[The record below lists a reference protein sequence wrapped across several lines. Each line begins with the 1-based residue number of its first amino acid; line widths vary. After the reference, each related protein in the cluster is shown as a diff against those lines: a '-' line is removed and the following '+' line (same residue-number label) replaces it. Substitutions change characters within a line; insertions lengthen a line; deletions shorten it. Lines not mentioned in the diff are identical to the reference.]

1 MGPASFVNSQE
12 LSYSANILFAISC
25 FHTNQILKIVN
36 NLTQC
41 IWNKVWHLDKTL
53 QILTPKI
60 FIKYLSNAIPP
71 SPPVWSFLSNTLFLL
86 YIKTFTVGLSV
97 FNTSFFLILRQQKA
111 NKIEAKKMTWLS
123 IFLMLNVVVQLF
135 CEKAKFWYS
144 RIFRCLNIYVSFDSC
159 LPTHIQNPVQFIY
172 CKQSL
177 PLLLIVSW
185 CEPNQVF
192 HVNRHLLFPDILWAD
207 FTLLRDFIDRHLFFS
222 EIGNSSEC
230 IKMSFSKL
238 K

>member
-60 FIKYLSNAIPP
+60 SIKYLSNAIPP

-97 FNTSFFLILRQQKA
+97 FNISFFLILRQQKA
-111 NKIEAKKMTWLS
+111 YKILAKHDRLS
-123 IFLMLNVVVQLF
+123 FFLMLNVVVQLF
-135 CEKAKFWYS
+135 WYS
-144 RIFRCLNIYVSFDSC
+144 RILRCSKIYVSFDSC
-159 LPTHIQNPVQFIY
+159 LPNHIQNLVQLIY

-192 HVNRHLLFPDILWAD
+192 HVNRHLLFSDILWAD
-207 FTLLRDFIDRHLFFS
+207 FTTLLFL
-222 EIGNSSEC
+222 EILLTDIYSVQR
-230 IKMSFSKL
+230 L
-238 K
+238 KAAQNVL